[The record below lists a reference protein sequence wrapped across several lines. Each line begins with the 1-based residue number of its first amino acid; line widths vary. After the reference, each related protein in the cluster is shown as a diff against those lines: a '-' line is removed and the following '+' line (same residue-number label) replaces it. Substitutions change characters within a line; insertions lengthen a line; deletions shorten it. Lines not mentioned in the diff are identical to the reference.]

1 MTFDNSKTIIRSRI
15 RLFVATVLFL
25 AYLLLAFAAN
35 IIKFPLLG
43 MDEAT
48 VTIILTAVYLIIVFI
63 PMALSYQYIYYS
75 DEGNLVIFRYFYA
88 GIVGGKKNSIEIQKS
103 TFSGY
108 TLEKKLLGL
117 SQSIILYQ
125 QIKGGKAKYPP
136 IYISA
141 LTKADKEKVFRSLN
155 MLLHSR

>member
-25 AYLLLAFAAN
+25 GYLLLAFAAN

-43 MDEAT
+43 MDET
-48 VTIILTAVYLIIVFI
+48 TMTIILTAIYLIIVFI
-63 PMALSYQYIYYS
+63 PMALSYQYIYFS
-75 DEGNLVIFRYFYA
+75 DEGDLIVLRYFYA
-88 GIVGGKKNSIEIQKS
+88 GIVGGKKNSIEIQKR

-117 SQSIILYQ
+117 SQSLILFQ

-141 LTKADKEKVFRSLN
+141 LTKDDKERIFRSLN
-155 MLLHSR
+155 ILLHSK

>member
-15 RLFVATVLFL
+15 RLFIATVLFL
-25 AYLLLAFAAN
+25 GYLLLAFAAN

-43 MDEAT
+43 MDETT
-48 VTIILTAVYLIIVFI
+48 VTIIITAIYLIIVFI
-63 PMALSYQYIYYS
+63 PMALSYQYIYFS
-75 DEGNLVIFRYFYA
+75 DEGDLVIFRYFYA
-88 GIVGGKKNSIEIQKS
+88 GIVGGKKNSIEIHKK
-103 TFSGY
+103 TFAGY

-117 SQSIILYQ
+117 SQSIILFQ

-141 LTKADKEKVFRSLN
+141 LPKEDKEKVFRSLN
-155 MLLHSR
+155 MLLQSR

>member
-25 AYLLLAFAAN
+25 GYLLLAFAAN

-75 DEGNLVIFRYFYA
+75 DEGDLVIFRYFYA
-88 GIVGGKKNSIEIQKS
+88 GVVGGKKNSIEIQKR

-117 SQSIILYQ
+117 SQSITLFQ

-141 LTKADKEKVFRSLN
+141 LPKADKEKVFRSLN
-155 MLLHSR
+155 LLLHSK